1 MSANTFGIDLGT
13 SNIKIYDL
21 NADGVIVE
29 KNMIAV
35 KDKTHVFAYGNS
47 AYDMYE
53 KAPNNIKISYPLSN
67 GVIADINHMETLVRL
82 FVNAQMR
89 GQARP
94 IDVYV
99 AIPHDVTEV
108 ERKAFRDLI
117 RDSNVRARD
126 IMLVEKAVADALGM
140 DIDVLNSQGVLIVD
154 IGFETT
160 EISVL
165 SLGGIVISK
174 LMKTA
179 GRKFDDSVRN
189 IIRRELSLI
198 IGEKTAENI
207 RISLKDLEEHGEQA
221 VVYGRDIV
229 TGLPVERKIPTNLID
244 MCMIDDFDQILDTV
258 KATLER
264 TPPELAADI
273 YKKGIYLTGG
283 ASQTMH
289 LAQHLSN
296 GLSLN
301 VNLSD
306 IPVVSVSMGLA
317 KIIRE
322 SAYRSLAYDID
333 GGGK

>member
-21 NADGVIVE
+21 AKDGVIVE
-29 KNMIAV
+29 KNMIAI
-35 KDKTHVFAYGNS
+35 KNKSEVFAYGNS

-53 KAPNNIKISYPLSN
+53 KAPGNIKITYPLSA

-82 FVNAQMR
+82 FINAQMR
-89 GQARP
+89 GQSRP
-94 IDVYV
+94 VDVYV

-117 RDSNVRARD
+117 RDSNIRAKE

-140 DIDVLNSQGVLIVD
+140 NIDVMNSQGVLVVD
-154 IGFETT
+154 VGFDTT

-174 LMKTA
+174 LMKVA
-179 GRKFDDSVRN
+179 GRKFDDTIRSTVRK
-189 IIRRELSLI
+189 ELSLI
-198 IGEKTAENI
+198 IGEKTSENL
-207 RISLKDLEEHGEQA
+207 RISLTDLESSGTDA
-221 VVYGRDIV
+221 TVYGRDIV
-229 TGLPVERKIPTNLID
+229 TGLPVERQIPSRLVD
-244 MCMIDDFDQILDTV
+244 VALIDDFDQILDNV
-258 KATLER
+258 KAILER
-264 TPPELAADI
+264 TPPELAADV
-273 YKKGIYLTGG
+273 YKNGIYLTGG
-283 ASQTMH
+283 ASQTRN
-289 LAQHLSN
+289 LAQHLSD

-301 VNLSD
+301 INLSE

-322 SAYRSLAYDID
+322 NSYRTLAYDID
-333 GGGK
+333 AGGK

>member
-13 SNIKIYDL
+13 SNIKIYDR

-29 KNMIAV
+29 KNLIAIRN
-35 KDKTHVFAYGNS
+35 KTEVFAYGNA

-53 KAPNNIKISYPLSN
+53 KAPGNIKITYPIAG
-67 GVIADINHMETLVRL
+67 GVIADINHMEMLVRL

-89 GQARP
+89 GQAKP
-94 IDVYV
+94 VDVFV

-117 RDSNVRARD
+117 RDSNIRARD
-126 IMLVEKAVADALGM
+126 IMLVEKAIADALGM
-140 DIDVLNSQGVLIVD
+140 DIDVMNSQGVLVVD
-154 IGFETT
+154 VGFETT
-160 EISVL
+160 EISIL

-174 LMKTA
+174 LIKVA
-179 GRKFDDSVRN
+179 GRKFDDTIRSVVRK
-189 IIRRELSLI
+189 ELSLI
-198 IGEKTAENI
+198 VGEKTSENL
-207 RISLKDLEEHGEQA
+207 RISLRELEKTGAEA

-229 TGLPVERKIPTNLID
+229 TGLPVERQIPTNLID
-244 MCMIDDFDQILDTV
+244 MALIDDFDQILDQV

-273 YKKGIYLTGG
+273 YKHGIYLTGG
-283 ASQTMH
+283 ASQTRH
-289 LAQHLSN
+289 LAQHLSD
-296 GLSLN
+296 GVRLN

-322 SAYRSLAYDID
+322 SIYRPLAYDIENT
-333 GGGK
+333 GK

>member
-53 KAPNNIKISYPLSN
+53 KAPGNIKISYPLAN

-82 FVNAQMR
+82 FINAQMKN
-89 GQARP
+89 QSKP

-126 IMLVEKAVADALGM
+126 IMLVEKAVADGLGM
-140 DIDVLNSQGVLIVD
+140 DIDVLNAQGVLVVD

-174 LMKTA
+174 LIKIA
-179 GRKFDDSVRN
+179 GRKFDETIRSTVRK
-189 IIRRELSLI
+189 ELSLI
-198 IGEKTAENI
+198 IGEKTAENL
-207 RISLKDLEEHGEQA
+207 RISLRNLEKTGEDA
-221 VVYGRDIV
+221 LVYGRDIV
-229 TGLPVERKIPTNLID
+229 TGLPVERKIPTHLID
-244 MCMIDDFDQILDTV
+244 MALIDDFDQILDDI

-273 YKKGIYLTGG
+273 YKHGIYLTGG
-283 ASQTMH
+283 ASQTRH
-289 LAQHLSN
+289 LAQHISDGVN
-296 GLSLN
+296 LN
-301 VNLSD
+301 VNLSE

-317 KIIRE
+317 RIIRE
-322 SAYRSLAYDID
+322 SNYRTLAYDIE

>member
-21 NADGVIVE
+21 NADGVVVE

>member
-35 KDKTHVFAYGNS
+35 RNKTEVFAYGNS

-53 KAPNNIKISYPLSN
+53 KAPSNIRISYPLSN
-67 GVIADINHMETLVRL
+67 GVIAEINHMETLVRL
-82 FVNAQMR
+82 FVNAQMK
-89 GQARP
+89 GQP
-94 IDVYV
+94 KPVDVYV

-126 IMLVEKAVADALGM
+126 IMLVEKAVADGLGM
-140 DIDVLNSQGVLIVD
+140 DIDVMNSQGVLVVD

-174 LMKTA
+174 LMKVA
-179 GRKFDDSVRN
+179 GRKFDDTIRN
-189 IIRRELSLI
+189 IVRKELSLI
-198 IGEKTAENI
+198 IGEKTAENL
-207 RISLKDLEEHGEQA
+207 RISLRDLAKRGEDA

-229 TGLPVERKIPTNLID
+229 TGLPVERKIPTNLVD
-244 MCMIDDFDQILDTV
+244 LALIDDFDLILDTI

-273 YKKGIYLTGG
+273 YKHGIYLTGG
-283 ASQTMH
+283 ASQTNK

-296 GLSLN
+296 GVSLN
-301 VNLSD
+301 VNLSEL
-306 IPVVSVSMGLA
+306 PLVSVSMGLA
-317 KIIRE
+317 KVIRE
-322 SAYRSLAYDID
+322 RSLRSLAYDIE
-333 GGGK
+333 GPTK